1 MGTKRRGRSRDGL
14 DSGVVG
20 QVGENDGADEG
31 VERVE
36 DFETVGLDEDFVGIL
51 GDERRN
57 GETNI
62 GFEDGG
68 GEGQERT
75 REEEEKKKSTK

>member
-1 MGTKRRGRSRDGL
+1 MGVSNVGDF
-14 DSGVVG
+14 GVF
-20 QVGENDGADEG
+20 GEDDGADEG

-36 DFETVGLDEDFVGIL
+36 DFETVGLDEDFVGVL
-51 GDERRN
+51 WRQRRN

-62 GFEDGG
+62 GFDDGG

-75 REEEEKKKSTK
+75 REKEKKKRGTK

>member
-1 MGTKRRGRSRDGL
+1 MYDREV
-14 DSGVVG
+14 GVSNVG
-20 QVGENDGADEG
+20 DFCVFGENDGADEG

-51 GDERRN
+51 EDERRN

-75 REEEEKKKSTK
+75 REEEKKKKSTK

>member
-1 MGTKRRGRSRDGL
+1 MGVSN
-14 DSGVVG
+14 VG
-20 QVGENDGADEG
+20 DFCVFGENDGADEG

-68 GEGQERT
+68 GESQERT
-75 REEEEKKKSTK
+75 REEEKKKKSTK